1 MQDASSGQQTKQKYK
16 PNHQQTGLPPHSAS
30 AIRGKTNKQKKV
42 AQISPYTKL
51 TQNTAPT
58 IVGQKPKGRKKE
70 SNLEAWGKETSNTVS
85 LNKNNEMA
93 ENTIQMK
100 EQSRNIDVQINEKEI
115 GKLPEKEFR
124 IRIVKRIK
132 NFENKMEKNARIN

>member
-1 MQDASSGQQTKQKYK
+1 
-16 PNHQQTGLPPHSAS
+16 
-30 AIRGKTNKQKKV
+30 V

-85 LNKNNEMA
+85 LNKNNE
-93 ENTIQMK
+93 K
-100 EQSRNIDVQINEKEI
+100 EEK
-115 GKLPEKEFR
+115 
-124 IRIVKRIK
+124 
-132 NFENKMEKNARIN
+132 